1 MGGAE
6 EETDQ
11 LSYYFAGSVMY
22 FSGIYTV
29 LNFGYIH
36 EFEVD
41 LSSVIFI

>member
-1 MGGAE
+1 MGGVE

-41 LSSVIFI
+41 FEIFI